1 MRKTISYLYKLAFTD
16 LCTGLKNRNAYEE
29 KLSRLRD
36 GKDSL
41 RNLRIV
47 FIDIDNLKYINDNY
61 GHYAGD
67 EAIKIVAKCII
78 KSFDKKDFC
87 ARYGGDEF
95 VCMVYSGVRDRIAEF
110 QRLLGQEKYSV
121 DFPLEVSIGTVERD
135 FIRDDGIDDMM
146 KRCNEIMREQKKE
159 KKCDKKA

>member
-1 MRKTISYLYKLAFTD
+1 M
-16 LCTGLKNRNAYEE
+16 
-29 KLSRLRD
+29 
-36 GKDSL
+36 
-41 RNLRIV
+41 

-67 EAIKIVAKCII
+67 EAIKTVAKCIK

-135 FIRDDGIDDMM
+135 FMRDDGIDDMM
-146 KRCNEIMREQKKE
+146 KRCNEIMREQKREKE
-159 KKCDKKA
+159 KSD